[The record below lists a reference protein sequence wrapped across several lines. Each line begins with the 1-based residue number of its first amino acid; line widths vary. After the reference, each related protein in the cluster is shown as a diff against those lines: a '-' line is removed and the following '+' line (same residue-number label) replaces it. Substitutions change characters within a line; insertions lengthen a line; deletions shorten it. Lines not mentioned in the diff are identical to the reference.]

1 MLVRSYI
8 NVYKDVQII
17 LRAFLTKVE
26 YNLGGYSLKV
36 ELLYMAYYIFVLI
49 KISSFIISNIIKNS
63 YKEDWTIIF
72 Q

>member
-26 YNLGGYSLKV
+26 YNLSGYSLKV
-36 ELLYMAYYIFVLI
+36 ELLYMAYYIF
-49 KISSFIISNIIKNS
+49 SNQDILPYN
-63 YKEDWTIIF
+63 
-72 Q
+72 

>member
-26 YNLGGYSLKV
+26 YNLSGYSLKV

-49 KISSFIISNIIKNS
+49 KISSLIISNIIKNS